1 MNRIRMSSPRVVMLG
16 VAIALVAA
24 FLLWHG
30 HSGGARAADKEKK
43 GDDRNTIAVETALA
57 GRSDVPVYLEGLG
70 TVQAFYTVTVTA
82 RVDGELQKVGF
93 VEGQTVKKGDLI
105 GQIDP
110 RPFQAALDQSIA
122 THDKDVA
129 QLASAKADMDRYD
142 LLAPQN
148 LASKQT
154 LDSQRA
160 LVAQLQAQIKGDQAN
175 IDNARTQLSYTTIV
189 SPIQGKTGIRRVD
202 PGNNVHATDTGGIVV
217 VTQVQPISTIFT
229 LPEEA
234 LPTLNRALE
243 GGSVV
248 RVTAMSRDGKTELD
262 QGTIAL
268 VDNEIDQS
276 TGTIRVKAT
285 FPNPH
290 DALWPGEFINARV
303 LVRTEKG
310 VLTVPSNAI
319 QRGPNGMFTYVVKAD
334 STVEARPLKV
344 GDESGAVTVVTGGL
358 KEGEQVVLSNQYRLQ
373 PGAKVHSVAAAP
385 SSTEI
390 AATDAAAASE
400 ATNAVEK
407 ASS

>member
-1 MNRIRMSSPRVVMLG
+1 MNRIRISSPRVVMLG
-16 VAIALVAA
+16 AAVVLIAV

-30 HSGGARAADKEKK
+30 HSGGASAADKEKK
-43 GDDRNTIAVETALA
+43 GDGRNTIAVETALA
-57 GRSDVPVYLEGLG
+57 GRTDVPVYLEGLG

-110 RPFQAALDQSIA
+110 RPFKAALDQAIA

-129 QLASAKADMDRYD
+129 QLASAKADMDRYE

-154 LDSQRA
+154 LDSQHA
-160 LVAQLQAQIKGDQAN
+160 LVGQLQAQIKGDQAN

-243 GGSVV
+243 GGSV
-248 RVTAMSRDGKTELD
+248 RVTAMSRDGKSELD

-303 LVRTEKG
+303 LVRTEKS

-344 GDESGAVTVVTGGL
+344 GDESGAVTVITDGL

-373 PGAKVHSVAAAP
+373 PGAQVHS
-385 SSTEI
+385 I
-390 AATDAAAASE
+390 AAEPSTTESAATRGLPVTG
-400 ATNAVEK
+400 ATVAVKK

>member
-1 MNRIRMSSPRVVMLG
+1 MLG
-16 VAIALVAA
+16 AAVALAAA

-43 GDDRNTIAVETALA
+43 LDRSIAVETALA

-70 TVQAFYTVTVTA
+70 TVQAFYTVTITA

-110 RPFQAALDQSIA
+110 RPFQAALDQA
-122 THDKDVA
+122 MAAHDKDVA
-129 QLASAKADMDRYD
+129 QLASAKADMDRFE

-154 LDSQRA
+154 LDAQHA
-160 LVAQLQAQIKGDQAN
+160 LVGQLQAQIKGDQAN

-217 VTQVQPISTIFT
+217 VTQVQPIACIFT

-243 GGSVV
+243 GGSV

-268 VDNEIDQS
+268 VDNEIDQG

-303 LVRTEKG
+303 LVRTEKNA
-310 VLTVPSNAI
+310 LTVPSNAI

-334 STVEARPLKV
+334 STVEVRPLKI
-344 GDESGAVTVVTGGL
+344 GDESGTVTVVTDGL
-358 KEGEQVVLSNQYRLQ
+358 KDGEQVVLSNQYRLQ
-373 PGAKVHSVAAAP
+373 PGVKVHTVAAVPPASARAVVP
-385 SSTEI
+385 
-390 AATDAAAASE
+390 AATAAG
-400 ATNAVEK
+400 TKV
-407 ASS
+407 SS

>member
-1 MNRIRMSSPRVVMLG
+1 MNRIRISSPRVVMLG
-16 VAIALVAA
+16 AAVVLVAV

-30 HSGGARAADKEKK
+30 HSGGASAADKEKK
-43 GDDRNTIAVETALA
+43 GDGRNTIAVETALA
-57 GRSDVPVYLEGLG
+57 GRTDVPVYLEGLG

-110 RPFQAALDQSIA
+110 RPFQAALDQA
-122 THDKDVA
+122 MAAHDKDVA
-129 QLASAKADMDRYD
+129 QLASAKADMDRFE

-154 LDSQRA
+154 LDAQHA
-160 LVAQLQAQIKGDQAN
+160 LVGQLQAQIKGDQAN

-243 GGSVV
+243 GGSV

-303 LVRTEKG
+303 LVRTDKSA
-310 VLTVPSNAI
+310 LTVPSNAI

-344 GDESGAVTVVTGGL
+344 GDESGAVTVITEGL

-373 PGAKVHSVAAAP
+373 PGAQVHSIGAEP
-385 SSTEI
+385 SATES
-390 AATDAAAASE
+390 AASR
-400 ATNAVEK
+400 APPVTGGTAVVKK

>member
-1 MNRIRMSSPRVVMLG
+1 VWRVLYKPADAAARNPPP
-16 VAIALVAA
+16 AIAVDTAA
-24 FLLWHG
+24 VG
-30 HSGGARAADKEKK
+30 H
-43 GDDRNTIAVETALA
+43 
-57 GRSDVPVYLEGLG
+57 SDVPIYLEGLG

-93 VEGQTVKKGDLI
+93 VEGQTLKKGDLI

-110 RPFQAALDQSIA
+110 RPFRAALDQAMA

-129 QLASAKADMDRYD
+129 QLASAKADLDRFE

-154 LDSQRA
+154 LDAQHA
-160 LVAQLQAQIKGDQAN
+160 LVGQLQAQIKGDQAN

-189 SPIQGKTGIRRVD
+189 SPIEGKTGIRRVD

-217 VTQVQPISTIFT
+217 VTQVQPIACIFT

-243 GGSVV
+243 GGAVS
-248 RVTAMSRDGKTELD
+248 VTAMSRDGKSELD
-262 QGTIAL
+262 RGTIAL
-268 VDNEIDQS
+268 VDNQIDQS

-303 LVRTEKG
+303 LVRTERNA
-310 VLTVPSNAI
+310 LTVPSNAI

-344 GDESGAVTVVTGGL
+344 GDESGTLTVITDGL

-373 PGAKVHSVAAAP
+373 PGARVRSVAAVPP
-385 SSTEI
+385 STARSAVPAVTA
-390 AATDAAAASE
+390 AATK
-400 ATNAVEK
+400 V
-407 ASS
+407 SS